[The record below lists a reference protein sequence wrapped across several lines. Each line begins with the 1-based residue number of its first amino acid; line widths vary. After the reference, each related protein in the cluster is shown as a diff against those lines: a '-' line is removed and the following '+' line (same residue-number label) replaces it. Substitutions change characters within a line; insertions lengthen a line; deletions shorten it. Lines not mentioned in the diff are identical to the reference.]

1 MNSAANVHSWHRP
14 PAPATTGDG
23 SIQQLNVDN
32 MTTDNC
38 TIMMLPAGSFFL
50 GVSVTGRP
58 G

>member
-1 MNSAANVHSWHRP
+1 
-14 PAPATTGDG
+14 
-23 SIQQLNVDN
+23 